1 MSYTRYLWSSTDP
14 RHTSLIPRLPT
25 WVFCTGRTTRVE
37 ILENVYIPAHRSQT
51 VQIPQNTISST
62 KIALSILNP
71 KPLINSL
78 FDDYESIFTYERRI
92 AGYLNLEKFMK
103 DPITMEESEMCELI
117 STYKITINEDGDIDL
132 DDLGVY
138 LDMNVVPRTMRR
150 RITEF
155 CDFLVKSFVFFTNF

>member
-25 WVFCTGRTTRVE
+25 WVFCTGRTTRGE

-51 VQIPQNTISST
+51 VQIRQNTISST

-138 LDMNVVPRTMRR
+138 
-150 RITEF
+150 
-155 CDFLVKSFVFFTNF
+155 